1 MNLETRNN
9 LKNYNRDEQYIL
21 TVIALACNLV
31 LIYFNSGLLD
41 FTFIII
47 YYLYTGWPVSASR
60 CSYAGPCSHTTTLTQ
75 NIDIHI

>member
-31 LIYFNSGLLD
+31 LIYFNSVLLD
-41 FTFIII
+41 FTYHVTLHI
-47 YYLYTGWPVSASR
+47 YMVRSEHNTYIVSRLLRETMTDGFAV
-60 CSYAGPCSHTTTLTQ
+60 
-75 NIDIHI
+75 